1 MPLWLPSARLLPV
14 TGILLVLAVAA
25 LSGCGGSSGNGL
37 ASKSPTEI
45 VAAAKTAVDGAS
57 AVHVSGSTV
66 TGGSPITL
74 DLSLV
79 TGKGGRGR
87 LAENGLSF
95 ELVEVDG
102 SLYINGS
109 SAFYTHF
116 AGPAAAQLLH
126 GKWLKASTSNT
137 SFAGLSSL
145 TDLHK
150 LLDAALTTGANSS
163 ALVAAGTK
171 TVGGQSA
178 VGVKDTAQNGT
189 LYVATTGPAYPL
201 EITKSGSGGGTI
213 TFSEWNRPVTLTA
226 PANAVDIE
234 QLQKG

>member
-1 MPLWLPSARLLPV
+1 MPLWLPSVRLLPV
-14 TGILLVLAVAA
+14 TGILLALAVAA
-25 LSGCGGSSGNGL
+25 LGGCGGSSGNGV

-45 VAAAKTAVDGAS
+45 VAAAKAAADGAS

-95 ELVEVDG
+95 EVIEIDNTI
-102 SLYINGS
+102 YISGS

-126 GKWLKASTSNT
+126 GKWLKASTSNA

-145 TDLHK
+145 TELHK
-150 LLDAALTTGANSS
+150 LLAAALTTDDK
-163 ALVAAGTK
+163 ALVAAGTS
-171 TVGGQSA
+171 TVGGQPV
-178 VGVKDTAQNGT
+178 VGVKDTAQNGI
-189 LYVATTGPAYPL
+189 LYVATTGTSYPL
-201 EITKSGSGGGTI
+201 EITKSGTGGGTI

-226 PANAVDIE
+226 PTNAVDIE

>member
-1 MPLWLPSARLLPV
+1 MR
-14 TGILLVLAVAA
+14 
-25 LSGCGGSSGNGL
+25 
-37 ASKSPTEI
+37 
-45 VAAAKTAVDGAS
+45 
-57 AVHVSGSTV
+57 VSGSTV

-95 ELVEVDG
+95 ELIEIDG
-102 SLYINGS
+102 TLYINGS

-126 GKWLKASTSNT
+126 GKWLKASTSNA

-150 LLDAALTTGANSS
+150 LLDAALTTSNNT
-163 ALVAAGTK
+163 LVAAGTK
-171 TVGGQSA
+171 RIGGQPA
-178 VGVKDTAQNGT
+178 VGVKDTAQNGL

-201 EITKSGSGGGTI
+201 EITKSGTGGGTI
-213 TFSEWNRPVTLTA
+213 TFSEWNKPVTLTP

-234 QLQKG
+234 QLQKEQLQKNG